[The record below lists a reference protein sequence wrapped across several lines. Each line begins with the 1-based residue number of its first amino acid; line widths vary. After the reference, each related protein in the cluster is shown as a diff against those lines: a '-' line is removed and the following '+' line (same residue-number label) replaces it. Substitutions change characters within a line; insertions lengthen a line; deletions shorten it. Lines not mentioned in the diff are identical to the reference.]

1 MTDFYA
7 DTLSTLLKSDE
18 IKLDDSILVTC
29 GGKVDR
35 DALLSLDFKNV
46 TITNV
51 DKQFAPNVFVPYS
64 WDFQNA
70 ECLTYG
76 DSSFEF
82 VISHSGLHHC
92 RSPHRALLEMYRVA
106 RKGILVFEPRDSF
119 LLRLGVKLGFG
130 QDYELAAVI
139 GNEERCGGVTNSVIP
154 NYVYRWTKREVEK
167 TIRSY
172 APETRHRLEYFY
184 ALRIPTGAL
193 SQKRRKLH
201 LYIANMLGRFA
212 GLASAFPFMANNIA
226 FFVAKAQLPRDLQPW
241 LRSRGTE
248 LEFTGRVENTSTSPT

>member
-1 MTDFYA
+1 MRDFYA
-7 DTLSTLLKSDE
+7 DTLANLLRRGE
-18 IKLDDSILVTC
+18 ISLDDSILVTC

-35 DALLSLDFKNV
+35 DVILSFGFKKV

-51 DKQFAPNVFVPYS
+51 DRQFGPDVFAPFS
-64 WDFQNA
+64 WEFQNA
-70 ECLTYG
+70 ESLTYA
-76 DSSFEF
+76 DSSFDL

-106 RKGILVFEPRDSF
+106 GKGVLVFEPRDGF

-130 QDYELAAVI
+130 QDYELAAVV
-139 GNEERCGGVTNSVIP
+139 GNDERCGGVTNSIIP

-167 TIRSY
+167 TIRSH

-193 SQKRRKLH
+193 SQKTRKLH
-201 LYIANMLGRFA
+201 LHIANIIGLFA
-212 GLASAFPFMANNIA
+212 GIAAIFPFMANNIA
-226 FFVAKAQLPRDLQPW
+226 FFIAKPQLPRDLQPW
-241 LRSRGTE
+241 LRIRGTDF
-248 LEFTGRVENTSTSPT
+248 EFAAPTR

>member
-1 MTDFYA
+1 MRDFYSE
-7 DTLSTLLKSDE
+7 TLGKLICRGEITASD
-18 IKLDDSILVTC
+18 SVLVTC

-35 DALLSLDFKNV
+35 DTLLSVGFQKA

-51 DKQFAPNVFVPYS
+51 DRQFPPDVFAPYS
-64 WDFQNA
+64 WDFQDA
-70 ECLTYG
+70 ESLNYA
-76 DSSFEF
+76 DSTFDL

-106 RKGILVFEPRDSF
+106 RKGVLVFEPRDSL

-139 GNEERCGGVTNSVIP
+139 ANEERCGGVSNSAVP

-167 TIRSY
+167 AVRSY
-172 APETRHRLEYFY
+172 APETKHRLEYFY
-184 ALRIPTGAL
+184 ALRIPTRAL

-201 LYIANMLGRFA
+201 LYVANIFGLLA
-212 GLASAFPFMANNIA
+212 GLAGVFPFMANNIA
-226 FFVAKAQLPRDLQPW
+226 FFIAKPQLPRDLQPW
-241 LRSRGTE
+241 LRLHGHE
-248 LEFTGRVENTSTSPT
+248 VEFASSQ